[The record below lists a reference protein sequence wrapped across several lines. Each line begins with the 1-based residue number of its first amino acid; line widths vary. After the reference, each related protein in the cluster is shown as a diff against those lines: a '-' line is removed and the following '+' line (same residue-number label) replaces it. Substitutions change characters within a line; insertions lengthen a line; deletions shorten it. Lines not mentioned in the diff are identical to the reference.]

1 MSMNVLRNDCPD
13 RGMERVCKRQDLKT
27 VRWYV
32 LTLPTAAGGRRDR
45 ISPSRGLDAELSRRE
60 RRGETLFEY
69 FYMALVEGCVRVR
82 SGNHVVVAKPNE
94 QVALD
99 LESRKISTKE
109 VDAARLV
116 AWKDGVLMIKNEP
129 FVDVIRRLE
138 RWFGVEIENQCLQ
151 SSALLFSGVFERS
164 GLEVVLQTICAN
176 LNINYVIDGNRVI
189 LKN

>member
-1 MSMNVLRNDCPD
+1 M
-13 RGMERVCKRQDLKT
+13 
-27 VRWYV
+27 
-32 LTLPTAAGGRRDR
+32 LPVWLLGR
-45 ISPSRGLDAELSRRE
+45 
-60 RRGETLFEY
+60 
-69 FYMALVEGCVRVR
+69 MV
-82 SGNHVVVAKPNE
+82 
-94 QVALD
+94 
-99 LESRKISTKE
+99 
-109 VDAARLV
+109 
-116 AWKDGVLMIKNEP
+116 IKNEP